1 MKKNGMSL
9 IEVTVSIALITI
21 LAVSVAGIIALS
33 YDNVSANGISIN
45 SLNDAKASLDIT
57 MSNKEATFSPP
68 VGVVV
73 ANDERTYANLNATI
87 KMRYVTSEILDPT
100 GKGVASNEIIYA
112 FQDINIPLETTPDVY
127 LDKNLDGIFTT
138 GIDEEVILSRLGHM
152 GSADNATF
160 TVPSGQNLIFN
171 GSVYLESN
179 RNNYGVISNY
189 QKNCLLK
196 LIINAT
202 NSDVIFKENSKLVCN
217 GGVTINAKNIIM
229 KNSQI
234 SSPRQWTYA
243 WNFNISPDYIWNV
256 GTVYAIPAKATYVSI
271 ILNASKKLVIDCS
284 DVSGPYIKLTGSDRL
299 EIINGSDIT
308 MTGHDTHNYQYRA
321 NLLIDSSDILIYG
334 NKDNPT
340 LISMPEDGGDLS
352 SDDLYYTQEYYYVM
366 FNYLRNSS
374 YKIQIGDKS
383 RGGIYTTKSYV
394 QFVRARTSGTAIA
407 NQLGALTHW
416 EAMIDSNR
424 AQFQTGVSEGIAPT
438 YRDSYKRFF
447 KVN

>member
-33 YDNVSANGISIN
+33 YSNVSANGISIN
-45 SLNDAKASLDIT
+45 SLNDAKANLDIT

-68 VGVVV
+68 GGVVV
-73 ANDERTYANLNATI
+73 ANDERTYANLNATV
-87 KMRYVTSEILDPT
+87 KTRYITSEILDPT

-112 FQDINIPLETTPDVY
+112 FQDTTIPLETAPDVY
-127 LDKNLDGIFTT
+127 LDKDLDGIFTAD
-138 GIDEEVILSRLGHM
+138 IDEEVILSRLGHM

-179 RNNYGVISNY
+179 RSNVGVGNYY
-189 QKNCLLK
+189 KNCLLK
-196 LIINAT
+196 LTINAT
-202 NSDVIFKENSKLVCN
+202 NSDVIFNENSKLVCN

-234 SSPRQWTYA
+234 STPRQWTYG
-243 WNFNISPDYIWNV
+243 WNFNIFVDYLWNSNDL
-256 GTVYAIPAKATYVSI
+256 YNISANATYVSI

-284 DVSGPYIKLTGSDRL
+284 DVSGPYIKLKGADRL

-308 MTGHDTHNYQYRA
+308 MTGHDSNTYQNRV

-340 LISMPEDGGDLS
+340 LISMPEEGGNTL
-352 SDDLYYTQEYYYVM
+352 SDDYYYKQEYYYVI

-383 RGGIYTTKSYV
+383 RGGVYRTKSYV
-394 QFVRARTSGTAIA
+394 QFVRARTTSSALTD
-407 NQLGALTHW
+407 QLAGLTHW
-416 EAMIDSNR
+416 EAAIDPNR
-424 AQFQTGVSEGIAPT
+424 AQFQIGESEGIAPT
-438 YRDSYKRFF
+438 YRDVNKRFF